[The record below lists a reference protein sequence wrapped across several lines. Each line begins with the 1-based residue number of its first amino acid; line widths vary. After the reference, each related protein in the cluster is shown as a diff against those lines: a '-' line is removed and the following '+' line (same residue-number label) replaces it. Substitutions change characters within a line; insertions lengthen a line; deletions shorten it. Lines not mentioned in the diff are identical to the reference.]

1 MAVSLF
7 RDALTYTRLFEAWLK
22 VRANHGAPGIDGVTL
37 DAFERKLAENLKQL
51 QRDAVRSEY
60 RPSPL
65 LAVDILEEEKKPRHL
80 AIPTVRDRVIQTAVA
95 LVLTPIFEAEFEDA
109 SFAYRRGRSVKRAV
123 ERVLR
128 YRDLGFRWVV
138 DADISAFFDNID
150 HALLLKAVR
159 EVVSDA
165 RILALIEQWIRTEV
179 VVDGVAHPT
188 SKGVPQ
194 GSPISPLLA
203 NLYLDRLDEVLLAE
217 NLRLVRYA
225 DDFLILC
232 KDRPHAE
239 EALEITEDLLATL
252 HLRLNTTKTRIV
264 NFDHGF
270 RFLGVTFV
278 RSLAFKSEYDDGEIG
293 RIDAAEDH
301 VAPAS
306 VEPTPP
312 TTSVPP
318 PPARADDRRDMPPPR
333 NEIDPP
339 ALPSTPEQRTGA
351 SDTVLAAAFAAAGW
365 KPGETR
371 EHPHGADEST
381 ANVNAADFRDA
392 EQEPPSPER
401 RRDPLLRTLYLLEH
415 GCVLSREGDR
425 LVVSKEGEALQE
437 VHAHSLD
444 LVMVFGTSV
453 LTVPAMRLC
462 LAEQIPVALLSDS
475 GRFFGCIDCFGTDA
489 VELHRAQ
496 FERAADPAF
505 CLRVAKALVG
515 GKIDN
520 SRLVLRR
527 YARNRP
533 SSEVDGIETTIR
545 DLARQVK
552 TAKTLDELRG
562 YEGASAKR
570 YFDALA
576 RLLPPEWQFQGRTR
590 QPPAEPVN
598 ALLSYGYALLYHN
611 VHALLRARGLNPH
624 VGFLHPPRTGHPA
637 LVSDLIEEFRAIT
650 VDALVL
656 NLISRR
662 RVTPEDFER
671 GGADEP
677 GCRIG
682 EAARKLFIH
691 AFEARMRETISHP
704 ASVQPLDYRRC
715 IDAQVR
721 RLAAVIRGT
730 EAEYVAMTPR

>member
-1 MAVSLF
+1 MTLSLF

-22 VRANHGAPGIDGVTL
+22 VRANQGGPGIDGVTL
-37 DAFERKLAENLKQL
+37 EAFERTLADNLKQL
-51 QRDAVRSEY
+51 QRDAVRGNY
-60 RPSPL
+60 RPDRL
-65 LAVDILEEEKKPRHL
+65 LGVDIQQEGKKPRRL

-123 ERVLR
+123 ERVER

-159 EVVSDA
+159 ELVSDA
-165 RILALIEQWIRTEV
+165 RILALIEQWIRAEV
-179 VVDGVAHPT
+179 VVQGVAHPT

-194 GSPISPLLA
+194 GSPISPMLA
-203 NLYLDRLDEVLLAE
+203 NLYLDQFDEVLLAE

-232 KDRPHAE
+232 KDKPRAE
-239 EALEITEDLLATL
+239 EALELTADLLAKL
-252 HLRLNTTKTRIV
+252 RLRLNTAKTRIV

-278 RSLAFKSEYDDGEIG
+278 RTLAIKSEYDDSDFDPASGADASPAPHHTEATHAA
-293 RIDAAEDH
+293 IDA
-301 VAPAS
+301 
-306 VEPTPP
+306 TPP
-312 TTSVPP
+312 AAHADDRSDTHATHEKAGSSSP
-318 PPARADDRRDMPPPR
+318 PPALEQHAGPP
-333 NEIDPP
+333 ET
-339 ALPSTPEQRTGA
+339 A
-351 SDTVLAAAFAAAGW
+351 LAAAFAVAGLR
-365 KPGETR
+365 PEEMT
-371 EHPHGADEST
+371 HHAQGADESEMNNRV
-381 ANVNAADFRDA
+381 AEPPDA
-392 EQEPPSPER
+392 EQEPPTPER
-401 RRDPLLRTLYLLEH
+401 RREPLLRTLYLLEH
-415 GCVLSREGDR
+415 GCVLSREGER
-425 LVVSKEGEALQE
+425 LIVSKEHEALQE

-444 LVMVFGTSV
+444 LVMVFGTSL

-462 LAEQIPVALLSDS
+462 LAEQIPVVLLTES
-475 GRFFGCIDCFGTDA
+475 GRFLGCIDCFDTDA

-505 CLRVAKALVG
+505 CLRLAKAFVG

-533 SSEVDGIETTIR
+533 SSELNEIEIAIR
-545 DLARQVK
+545 DLARQAQA
-552 TAKTLDELRG
+552 AKTLDQLRG

-576 RLLPPEWQFQGRTR
+576 RLLPPEWKFHGRTR
-590 QPPAEPVN
+590 QPPTDPVN

-637 LVSDLIEEFRAIT
+637 LVSDLIEEFRAIA

-662 RVTPEDFER
+662 RVTPADFEA
-671 GGADEP
+671 GSADEP

-682 EAARKLFIH
+682 EDARKLFIH
-691 AFEARMRETISHP
+691 AFEALMRETIAHP

-721 RLAAVIRGT
+721 RLAAVIRGA